1 MQDLLRNLDIQIPF
15 EDPVL
20 VFGFIMLLIL
30 LSPLA
35 ARRIR
40 LPEIVGLI
48 AAGIVFGP
56 YGLGV
61 LARSESVQL
70 LGYVGL
76 LYIMFQ
82 AGLEIDL
89 HQVRRNLSHSIA
101 FGLITFG
108 VPLLMGT
115 VLGMS
120 AYGMS
125 FAVAVLLASM
135 FSSHTLL
142 TFPVIAKLGL
152 AKSPPV
158 TSAIGGTIITDT
170 LALLVLA
177 IVAATA
183 EGDLTPGFWIQLF
196 ATMAVY
202 VVAVLLIAPR
212 IGRWFLKRPNGDE
225 NLEFVFVLAT
235 VVLSGYLAYVAGLE
249 PIIGAFLVG
258 LCLNPLIPDR
268 SVLMTRIHF
277 TGDAIFI
284 PFFLLS
290 VGMLVD
296 VRLLFS
302 DLYTWAVAIGMIL
315 VALISKLIA
324 AMVSG
329 KILGYTRVEGGLLY
343 GLSVNQAAATLA
355 AVLVGYNI
363 ELFDD
368 AVVTGTILM
377 IAVTCFV
384 GPIVTERFGRR
395 VAEAE
400 AQRPHSL
407 ETLPQRILIPISRR
421 EDARHLLDLAMLLRQ
436 QATEESVYP
445 VSITE
450 EGGDVES
457 GVAAGERLLAHTVVR
472 AMTAGIPVTPLT
484 NVDLNV
490 GAGIVRTARE
500 NRVPLIL
507 AGWDGAFSGRSKIF
521 GRVLDTVADRTNRT
535 LMVNRISVSVASA
548 RRMQLLLPPLSD
560 REPGF
565 DLAISLVLRLAAAAS
580 VSVVVHAS
588 ADMLVRCS
596 TLFSPSK
603 DGPDVKTLPYTSWK
617 SLINGFDAQV
627 NDNDWIVLI
636 SARPGEVAWQPSL
649 NRIPNELASRFPD
662 NNLTFIL
669 PGKPSDVSGG
679 PPQTQPQDD
688 VLQVA
693 FTEGSPFRSERT
705 LLSLEERSINR
716 VIVRLL
722 ETVEWESESTK
733 QYLVDLLSRYSQN
746 EAVELMEGV
755 VLLHAHVP
763 AVDSTVVMLGSLA
776 TPVHLQGI
784 TSAVRVVIILLNPVD
799 LPSEEHL
806 QVLARIARAIR
817 SPGFTD
823 ALESTAAQTD
833 VPGP

>member
-1 MQDLLRNLDIQIPF
+1 MQNYLRNLGIQLPAD
-15 EDPVL
+15 DPVL
-20 VFGFIMLLIL
+20 VFGFVMLLIL
-30 LSPLA
+30 LAPLA
-35 ARRIR
+35 ARKVR

-56 YGLGV
+56 FGLGV
-61 LARSESVQL
+61 LERGESIQL
-70 LGYVGL
+70 LGSVGL

-89 HQVRRNLSHSIA
+89 YQVRRNLSHSVV

-108 VPLLMGT
+108 VPLFMGT
-115 VLGMS
+115 VLGMW
-120 AYGMS
+120 AYGMV

-142 TFPVIAKLGL
+142 TFPAVTKLGL

-158 TSAIGGTIITDT
+158 TTAIGGTIITDT

-183 EGDLTPGFWIQLF
+183 EGDLSAGFWIWLLS
-196 ATMAVY
+196 TMVVY
-202 VVAVLLIAPR
+202 VVAVLLIVPR
-212 IGRWFLKRPNGDE
+212 LGRWFLRRPGGDE
-225 NLEFVFVLAT
+225 NLELIFVLAT
-235 VVLSGYLAYVAGLE
+235 VFIAGYFAYVAGLE

-258 LCLNPLIPDR
+258 LCLNTLVPER

-302 DLYTWAVAIGMIL
+302 DLFTWAVAIGMIL
-315 VALISKLIA
+315 VALSSKLVA
-324 AMVSG
+324 ALLSG
-329 KILGYTRVEGGLLY
+329 KVLGYTRVEGSLIY

-363 ELFDD
+363 GLFTD

-384 GPIVTERFGRR
+384 GPIVTERAGRR
-395 VAEAE
+395 LAESE

-407 ETLPQRILIPISRR
+407 ETLPHRILLPISRR

-436 QATEESVYP
+436 RATEEPVYP
-445 VSITE
+445 LSITE

-457 GVAAGERLLAHTVVR
+457 GVAEGERLLAHTVVR

-507 AGWDGAFSGRSKIF
+507 AAWDGEFSGRSRIF
-521 GRVLDTVADRTNRT
+521 GRVLDTVVNRTNRT
-535 LMVNRISVSVASA
+535 LMVNRISSSVASA
-548 RRMQLLLPPLSD
+548 QRMLLLLPPLAD
-560 REPGF
+560 HEPGF
-565 DLAISLVLRLAAAAS
+565 DLAISLVLRLASAAS
-580 VSVVVHAS
+580 VSMVVHAS
-588 ADMLVRCS
+588 ADMLVRCTS
-596 TLFSPSK
+596 LFSPGK
-603 DGPDVKTLPYTSWK
+603 DGPDVTTLPYTSWK
-617 SLINGFDAQV
+617 SLVQGFDSQV
-627 NDNDWIVLI
+627 KDGDWIVVI

-649 NRIPNELASRFPD
+649 NRMPADLSARFRGH
-662 NNLTFIL
+662 NLTFIL
-669 PGKPSDVSGG
+669 PGKTSEAPAVTPPSPSADGVSR
-679 PPQTQPQDD
+679 
-688 VLQVA
+688 V
-693 FTEGSPFRSERT
+693 EGAISSPFSAERT
-705 LLSLEERSINR
+705 LLSLSEQNIDR

-722 ETVEWESESTK
+722 ETVDWESESTK
-733 QYLVDLLSRYSQN
+733 RYLVELLSRYSQN

-763 AVDSTVVMLGSLA
+763 AVNSTVVMLGVLEK
-776 TPVHLQGI
+776 PVLLQGI
-784 TSAVRVVIILLNPVD
+784 TSAVHVVIILLNPVD
-799 LPSEEHL
+799 LPPEEHL

-823 ALESTAAQTD
+823 ALGSSGT
-833 VPGP
+833 